1 MRSGST
7 TNSANHA
14 TTNSVN
20 KAPKKL
26 TTQQLS
32 TNATSANNS
41 INRPAIATQNL
52 TFQYPNRAPVLNNIS
67 LTIQQ
72 GQRVGIIGHN
82 GCGKTTLFM
91 LLCGLL
97 TPTSGEISLLDKF
110 VVPGEF
116 RPEVGM
122 LFQDPDDQ
130 LFSPTVR
137 EDIGFGPQNMGLDA
151 AGVAQQVDRA
161 LKITG
166 MEPLAERTPHHLS
179 GGEKQ
184 MVAIA
189 GLLAMQPQVVLY
201 DEPTASLDLR
211 TRRRLIGFLQKSSE
225 TMVISSH
232 DLEFVLDV
240 CDRIL
245 LIDNGQIIADG
256 DPLDI
261 MGNASL
267 MEAHGLEKPH
277 SLIPHVRPHHRRL
290 TVENESDREL
300 ITTDRDSLQ
309 PAKTSI
315 NNNLHTK
322 TEANTEPSKK
332 F

>member
-1 MRSGST
+1 MRSSL
-7 TNSANHA
+7 
-14 TTNSVN
+14 VD
-20 KAPKKL
+20 
-26 TTQQLS
+26 QQL
-32 TNATSANNS
+32 TSQDQYGQSPSAETFS
-41 INRPAIATQNL
+41 IVVKDL
-52 TFQYPNRAPVLNNIS
+52 SFQYPNCDPVLDGVSLNI
-67 LTIQQ
+67 QK

-91 LLCGLL
+91 LLCGVLA
-97 TPTSGEISLLDKF
+97 PDSGEMSLLGRP

-137 EDIGFGPQNMGLDA
+137 EDVGFGPQNMGLDVE
-151 AGVAQQVDRA
+151 GVTEQVDRA
-161 LKITG
+161 LKLTG
-166 MEPLAERTPHHLS
+166 MDFLADRTPHHLS

-189 GLLAMQPQVVLY
+189 GILAMQPKVVLY

-211 TRRRLIGFLQKSSE
+211 TRRRLISFMQRSSE
-225 TMVISSH
+225 TLVISSH
-232 DLEFVLDV
+232 DLEFILEV

-245 LIDNGQIIADG
+245 LIDNGHIIADG

-261 MGNASL
+261 MGDQAL

-277 SLIPHVRPHHRRL
+277 SLIPHVKPHHRRL
-290 TVENESDREL
+290 SASNE
-300 ITTDRDSLQ
+300 
-309 PAKTSI
+309 PVAI
-315 NNNLHTK
+315 NAHYKEPPNKEVMNNDISPGSTI
-322 TEANTEPSKK
+322 NR
-332 F
+332 